1 MIRIEKYIVAIII
14 TCFITA
20 NVSANISTNIYQ
32 VQQLKSI
39 HTELDTIYDHFQS
52 YIGTI
57 ENDSFIIEKP
67 YNATSYRLNKKIIT
81 VVNYVNSSDT
91 IIHLKFYST
100 LNKYNNVGEADTILS
115 NKIVLKKSD
124 YINSNKQF
132 FEITILPKSTLHT
145 YLIHQPI
152 SFKDYF
158 VNKNSIYCYSNVFS
172 FPTYNTN
179 TNKRNFGFTLQYLF
193 ILGMVLIM
201 FIFYLLAFYYLKDKI
216 YLYYT
221 FYLLTTFCQI
231 LYMAQY
237 IFTKNIKMFNV
248 IGNSAVDESTK
259 GLMIFFYSIFYQ
271 QAFRIT
277 KNEKVIYYSTMAL
290 KYFSLVYV
298 GVIVLGHLF
307 SISFYNEP
315 LIYSLYR
322 IPIFFFSIVTLIA
335 TYNIVNKN
343 LFQRI
348 IFSGSIVYTV
358 FTAISTLQKINFP
371 IKDFYVDVNIL
382 YVGVALELI
391 IFSVALIIRIK
402 DSFLASEKLKDQL
415 IFELQQSEEFIK
427 NENTIL
433 EEKVKERVAE
443 IEQQN
448 LLIEDQK
455 RLALIQSFEKE
466 KVEIQMQALSSQMNP
481 HFIFNCMN
489 SIQHFIITNDN
500 EKASSMLHNFASL
513 IRMVLE
519 NSTEP
524 DISLDNE
531 ILLLT
536 TYLKLEQERNNQ
548 LFDFDIK
555 VEPGLSTD
563 FLKIP
568 IMMIQ
573 PFLENVIW
581 HAFKFINYK
590 GYVLVYFSFV
600 NNMVRCEITDNGI
613 GRKKAEEY
621 NLRYRTKNN
630 KSIAINI
637 IQDRINILNQNADS
651 QKASLEVIDLYNEQQ
666 QATGTKII
674 INLPVL

>member
-1 MIRIEKYIVAIII
+1 MIRIEKYIIAIII

-32 VQQLKSI
+32 VKQLQSI

-81 VVNYVNSSDT
+81 VVNYVNNSDT
-91 IIHLKFYST
+91 TLHLKFYST
-100 LNKYNNVGEADTILS
+100 LNKYINVGETDTVLS

-124 YINSNKQF
+124 YIKSNKQF
-132 FEITILPKSTLHT
+132 FEITILPKSTLHAF
-145 YLIHQPI
+145 LIYQPI

-158 VNKNSIYCYSNVFS
+158 VNKNSIYCYSNIYS
-172 FPTYNTN
+172 FPAYNTN

-201 FIFYLLAFYYLKDKI
+201 FIFYLLAYFYIKDKI

-237 IFTKNIKMFNV
+237 IFTKNIKMFNI

-277 KNEKVIYYSTMAL
+277 KNEKVLFYATMAL
-290 KYFSLVYV
+290 KYISLVYV

-307 SISFYNEP
+307 LISFYNEP
-315 LIYSLYR
+315 FIYSLYR
-322 IPIFFFSIVTLIA
+322 IPIFFFSIVSLIA
-335 TYNIVNKN
+335 TYKIANKN

-348 IFSGSIVYTV
+348 IFLGSIIYTV

-402 DSFLASEKLKDQL
+402 DSFLATEKLKDQL
-415 IFELQQSEEFIK
+415 IFELQQNEEFIK
-427 NENTIL
+427 NENSFL

-489 SIQHFIITNDN
+489 SIQHSIVTNDN
-500 EKASSMLHNFASL
+500 EKASSMLHSFASL

-519 NSTEP
+519 NSSEP

-590 GYVLVYFSFV
+590 GYVLVYFSFI

-637 IQDRINILNQNADS
+637 IQDRINILNPNADL
-651 QKASLEVIDLYNEQQ
+651 QKASLQVIDLYNEQE

-674 INLPVL
+674 IHLPVL